1 MWLFIT
7 ITIISDNDYPAS
19 LNQQNSNKKYAFFLE
34 FENSRCHTKY
44 LFILMLNFGIKE
56 FVN

>member
-19 LNQQNSNKKYAFFLE
+19 LNQQNSNKKHAFFKNLKILDAIQ
-34 FENSRCHTKY
+34 NIY
-44 LFILMLNFGIKE
+44 LFWCLILESKNL
-56 FVN
+56 